1 MHDRLTELLG
11 PVAGLFH
18 VDSVEAM
25 ALRILGA
32 VLVLLAAFW
41 ISGTTQRYLV
51 RRLQRQDTGGAQA
64 IHTYRQIVQA
74 VVWVVGGAI
83 ALHTLGIDL
92 THMFTAGGLF
102 AVALAFA
109 MKDLAENLVSGLLL
123 RLGGEIKH
131 GDVLRTED
139 GEIVQVKKIGSRTS
153 IVRTKEEADR
163 IIPNAALAQ
172 NAISNYT
179 HGDSLYR
186 LETTVGVAYESDL
199 RKVRTTLETV
209 CEHLDWKSAQKQ
221 PLIQL
226 LDFGD
231 SSVVYRVLVWIE
243 DPWISGR
250 LRSELNEAIWWAL
263 KDVGIVIAFPQLDV
277 HIAQDEFSGS
287 GNAR

>member
-1 MHDRLTELLG
+1 MHDPLTALLA
-11 PVAGLFH
+11 PVAKLFE
-18 VDSVEAM
+18 VESVEAM

-64 IHTYRQIVQA
+64 IQSYRRIVQA
-74 VVWVVGGAI
+74 VVWVIGGAI